1 MFLGGK
7 GDMERTLVLVKPDGV
22 QRGLIGSI
30 ISRLE
35 QRGLKLVGL
44 KLIQVDDA
52 LARKHYGEH
61 VDRPFFDGL
70 VDFITSA
77 PVVAMVWE
85 SNDAV
90 EAVRN
95 TMGQTNPTTS
105 PPGTIRGDLGLDIGR
120 NLVHG
125 SDSLESAQREVS
137 LFFGDGELLDYE
149 RSNDR
154 WIKE

>member
-1 MFLGGK
+1 
-7 GDMERTLVLVKPDGV
+7 MERTLVLVKPDGV

-125 SDSLESAQREVS
+125 SDSLESAQREVA

>member
-154 WIKE
+154 WIRE